1 MKWNEWR
8 SFLNSTRSNHYTWE
22 NSEEHT
28 KYSGT
33 PCEDQAG
40 KKIQNTAKV
49 TRDTVPPQ
57 KPTIKI
63 SIQLLVQIEFQ
74 K

>member
-1 MKWNEWR
+1 MNEGH
-8 SFLNSTRSNHYTWE
+8 FLILQDLIITLEKTVKNIQNTVVLNAR
-22 NSEEHT
+22 T
-28 KYSGT
+28 KL
-33 PCEDQAG
+33 E

-49 TRDTVPPQ
+49 TGDTVLPQ
-57 KPTIKI
+57 EPTIKI

>member
-1 MKWNEWR
+1 MNEGH
-8 SFLNSTRSNHYTWE
+8 FLILQDLIITLEKTVKNIQNTVVLHAR
-22 NSEEHT
+22 T
-28 KYSGT
+28 KL
-33 PCEDQAG
+33 E

>member
-1 MKWNEWR
+1 MNEGH
-8 SFLNSTRSNHYTWE
+8 FLILQDLIITLEKTVKNIQNTVVLNAR
-22 NSEEHT
+22 T
-28 KYSGT
+28 KL
-33 PCEDQAG
+33 E

-49 TRDTVPPQ
+49 TGDTVLSQ
-57 KPTIKI
+57 EPTIKI

>member
-1 MKWNEWR
+1 MRGPSW
-8 SFLNSTRSNHYTWE
+8 
-22 NSEEHT
+22 
-28 KYSGT
+28 
-33 PCEDQAG
+33 

-49 TRDTVPPQ
+49 TGDTVPPQ
-57 KPTIKI
+57 EPTIKI